1 MSILL
6 ICRNASAIIT
16 RDAETIEGK
25 RVQRRH
31 YPVREHMAILQGYP
45 DEVLRHDADALLAQ
59 EAYRLPTPDE
69 QERCAQMQRA
79 RTMIQE

>member
-16 RDAETIEGK
+16 LEAEHG
-25 RVQRRH
+25 VSVSRRH
-31 YPVREHMAILQGYP
+31 YPVRDHIAVLDGYP
-45 DEVLRHDADALLAQ
+45 DAVLKHDADALLAQ

-69 QERCAQMQRA
+69 QERFTQAQRA
-79 RTMIQE
+79 RSMIQE